1 MRTLVAMAVL
11 VASCVALPPSASPS
25 ADVATPNP
33 SALRATLEA
42 RFAALAP
49 GPPYPGSIWSSDQPV
64 TLEPRAFG
72 TFPADRQPG
81 AFLTVDHVRLATAFP
96 SAPTEA
102 SVALVGSYAESW
114 KETVTRTVADPSVWD
129 VVPLYAEVSS
139 HTSLGPMPPLSS
151 AGLDAAR
158 ALLQRNGLLLPDM
171 EPHPHP
177 GAGRFEFIRRLDGL
191 PIFTNNG
198 VSLIGITDGSA
209 QALARRRPI
218 LAVSRYPLRS
228 PADAWSLLQQGQ
240 GRTMYV
246 DDGAPLGPEHSFGVR
261 RRQHRTRLSRTAGPG
276 TARTHAA
283 VLRVPRAWR
292 ERLVHPGAGVLAHR
306 AITVRI
312 RPSPGPP
319 SCLKND
325 HRRLRRSHCSTSAAR
340 DLPRLV

>member
-1 MRTLVAMAVL
+1 MRSLVAMAVL
-11 VASCVALPPSASPS
+11 LASCVALPPRASPS
-25 ADVATPNP
+25 ASVATPSP

-42 RFAALAP
+42 RFATLAP
-49 GPPYPGSIWSSDQPV
+49 GPPYPGSIWSPDQPV

-102 SVALVGSYAESW
+102 SVALVGSYEESW
-114 KETVTRTVADPSVWD
+114 KDTVTRTVADPSAWD

-139 HTSLGPMPPLSS
+139 HTSLGPMPSMSP
-151 AGLDAAR
+151 AGLDTAR

-198 VSLIGITDGSA
+198 VSLIGTTGGAA

-228 PADAWSLLQQGQ
+228 PAEAWSLLQQGQ

-246 DDGAPLGPEHSFGVR
+246 DDGAPPEPVHLSEFVVTSIELVYLELQVQGPRELMQPYYSFRETGGSVLYI
-261 RRQHRTRLSRTAGPG
+261 Q
-276 TARTHAA
+276 A
-283 VLRVPRAWR
+283 VAL
-292 ERLVHPGAGVLAHR
+292 
-306 AITVRI
+306 
-312 RPSPGPP
+312 
-319 SCLKND
+319 
-325 HRRLRRSHCSTSAAR
+325 
-340 DLPRLV
+340 